1 MQFVNF
7 DTEQLVLVCYPGYAG
22 GNFIINCLALSED
35 SNYYQID
42 DFDTIIKDKQS
53 LFQKFINS
61 INSQSLI
68 GEWQDFLINKKDSTD
83 KSSLS
88 NSSFSIL
95 APISNI
101 SIDVMSPKCFP
112 NFIFRPSLCELTND
126 LAHKFFVG
134 FHHPLQVDKII
145 GLYKNAKLVVF
156 ENYRNFL
163 EFRQR
168 DQMHTLFLQP
178 HWNNIKGD
186 SWPESAPF
194 DLENFQSYPTL
205 ICDEVST
212 MFPNFLKELTI
223 ISNWREDYYHDYD
236 KSIEK
241 YKNNDNVIFWDV
253 EAQMNQD
260 QMLFQIEQLYKTL
273 GLRDFNKE
281 QISEFYT
288 AWYNKLKQISEH
300 R

>member
-1 MQFVNF
+1 MEFVNF

-42 DFDTIIKDKQS
+42 DTIVKDKQL

-68 GEWQDFLINKKDSTD
+68 GEWQDFVIKKDSTD
-83 KSSLS
+83 KDISS
-88 NSSFSIL
+88 NSPYGIL
-95 APISNI
+95 APISDI
-101 SIDVMSPKCFP
+101 GIDYMSPKIFP
-112 NFIFRPSLCELTND
+112 KFLFRSSLCKLTND
-126 LAHKFFVG
+126 TEHKFFVTG
-134 FHHPLQVDKII
+134 IHHPLQVDKII
-145 GLYKNAKLVVF
+145 RLYKNAKIVVF

-178 HWNNIKGD
+178 HWNNIKGN

-194 DLENFQSYPTL
+194 DLKSFQSYPAL

-223 ISNWREDYYHDYD
+223 ISSWRKDYYHDYD
-236 KSIEK
+236 KSIKK
-241 YKNNDNVIFWDV
+241 YKNNDNIIFWDV

-260 QMLFQIEQLYKTL
+260 QLLSQIEQLYKTL
-273 GLRDFNKE
+273 GLKDFNKE
-281 QISEFYT
+281 PVSRLYT

>member
-35 SNYYQID
+35 SNYYQIG
-42 DFDTIIKDKQS
+42 DFDTIVKDKQL

-68 GEWQDFLINKKDSTD
+68 GEWQDFFIKKDSTD
-83 KSSLS
+83 KDILS
-88 NSSFSIL
+88 NSPYGIL
-95 APISNI
+95 TPISTI
-101 SIDVMSPKCFP
+101 SIELMSPKIFP
-112 NFIFRPSLCELTND
+112 SFLFRSSLCELTND
-126 LAHKFFVG
+126 STHKFFVG
-134 FHHPLQVDKII
+134 FHHPLQIDKII
-145 GLYKNAKLVVF
+145 EFYKNAKLVVF

-178 HWNNIKGD
+178 HWNNIKGEG
-186 SWPESAPF
+186 WPESAPF
-194 DLENFQSYPTL
+194 DLESFQSYPAL

-253 EAQMNQD
+253 EGQMNQN
-260 QMLFQIEQLYKTL
+260 QMLSQIEKLYETL

-281 QISEFYT
+281 QISNLYT
-288 AWYNKLKQISEH
+288 EWYNKLKQISEH